1 MGLLTGRPPA
11 SGVVGGNN
19 LSFMAAMKA
28 SSRGEVSEALCELF
42 GYAHAI
48 ALSHWSSG
56 VHTDGDQQPRQSSL
70 DWPRGLDTAGT
81 MSNCRQFAALGVLCR
96 APEYGNQH
104 RREKTASPP
113 SGPREKHREKERPCL
128 LTRVLRRLL
137 FESRAGV
144 RGSRSPQPR
153 VNVCRSSC

>member
-1 MGLLTGRPPA
+1 MKACFTKFQMNQNQGDVSVGLLTGRPPA

-28 SSRGEVSEALCELF
+28 SSRGEVSEALCEQPRAARLWCKLF

-48 ALSHWSSG
+48 ALPHWSSR

-81 MSNCRQFAALGVLCR
+81 TSNCRQFAALGVLCR

-113 SGPREKHREKERPCL
+113 SGPREKHR
-128 LTRVLRRLL
+128 
-137 FESRAGV
+137 
-144 RGSRSPQPR
+144 
-153 VNVCRSSC
+153 